1 MCHKTD
7 PLVEALVRHCE
18 EKHLRELAEKAGL
31 GPCTSKLELAMRVA
45 EHHYD
50 DFKWDGKKYD

>member
-1 MCHKTD
+1 MCHKND
-7 PLVEALVRHCE
+7 YLVKALVKHYP
-18 EKHLRELAEKAGL
+18 EKELIKLAEAANL

-45 EHHYD
+45 ENYYD

>member
-1 MCHKTD
+1 MCHKND
-7 PLVEALVRHCE
+7 PLVEALVKHCLE
-18 EKHLRELAEKAGL
+18 EDLRKLAEESGL

-45 EHHYD
+45 EHHYE

>member
-1 MCHKTD
+1 MCHEND
-7 PLVEALVRHCE
+7 PLVEALVKHYP
-18 EKHLRELAEKAGL
+18 EKILRELAEKSGL

>member
-1 MCHKTD
+1 MCHETD
-7 PLVEALVRHCE
+7 PLVEALVKCYP
-18 EKHLRELAEKAGL
+18 EKNLRKLAEKAGL

>member
-1 MCHKTD
+1 MCHETD
-7 PLVEALVRHCE
+7 PLVEAFVRCYN
-18 EKHLRELAEKAGL
+18 EKSLRELAEILGL